1 MYVKRFGWCCGV
13 DEVGRGA
20 LAGPVVAA
28 AVTLRRG
35 IFPKGLRDSKKL
47 SKLKREQLFEDI
59 KGFAD
64 YGIGLSTAQEIDGLN
79 ILQASLLAMRRAVNN
94 LKVTPGVVL
103 VDGIHLPNKLPQF
116 GLAIISGDT
125 IIPAIAASSIIAKV
139 YRDNLMLKLSVSY
152 PEYGWDKNVGYGT
165 DHHLMALKKYGI
177 TPEHRCSFSPVYNI

>member
-47 SKLKREQLFEDI
+47 SKLKREKLFEDI

-79 ILQASLLAMRRAVNN
+79 ILQASLLAMKRAVNN
-94 LKVTPGVVL
+94 LKVSPRVVL
-103 VDGIHLPNKLPQF
+103 VDGIHLPNNLPQY

-125 IIPAIAASSIIAKV
+125 SIPAIAASSIIAKV

-152 PEYGWDKNVGYGT
+152 PEYGWDKNAGYGT
-165 DHHLMALKKYGI
+165 DHHLVALKKYGI